1 MLWGAAADP
10 FTPSQQQS
18 DRAPRPLP
26 AMAKLGHS
34 SRVARRLS
42 PKDRPTASHQQA
54 TNTTAAAKES
64 PDEAQLPTY

>member
-1 MLWGAAADP
+1 MRSSAAADS
-10 FTPSQQQS
+10 FSPSQRQPNL
-18 DRAPRPLP
+18 APRPLP
-26 AMAKLGHS
+26 AMPKLGHS

-42 PKDRPTASHQQA
+42 RKDRPAASRQQA